1 MSQADYA
8 TAFLC
13 TGVTSMAVALSAWR
27 GPFVLPALLVLVL
40 CHASWLPAVQSRE
53 PVGLGFALPC
63 VAAPRACPTAFTTLR
78 QRSRVRMAADTSGVA
93 TRVVLQPPLL
103 GKAQLEQYV
112 RANVL
117 VRTLRAELPHV
128 LERPLNDDLFAENVT
143 MGGSIL
149 GGTVASGRMEVASL
163 FLGLRRL
170 QSLSRQGL
178 VLRVKTLEAD
188 VTVPAGAS
196 FPASNLEAEVR
207 VQLEWL
213 SISQIAAQ
221 LSQLP
226 EVVVRQLETALRTS
240 RDLELSIGV
249 RLGIDDTGRLSSLL
263 IHQVRTS
270 AGTLYQALSVCTCM
284 LETPD
289 ACKAGAAQRRH
300 CPGAGVCPMAAHRC
314 VPEPQVPTNAGSRFA
329 PLRCGLC
336 GACARCCRRSCSLR
350 TAAVDKSCVVSGCKG
365 LGCAERREFGTLAGG
380 GHRQG
385 VADDW
390 KRRGR
395 SLFSGQFF
403 GSSDRSRLAGV

>member
-1 MSQADYA
+1 MKASLTVLA
-8 TAFLC
+8 LL
-13 TGVTSMAVALSAWR
+13 GVVALAAAEQGHLR
-27 GPFVLPALLVLVL
+27 AGARPNTAVLLDDEAGVMVPRYTFQGATTDLKDD
-40 CHASWLPAVQSRE
+40 
-53 PVGLGFALPC
+53 PC
-63 VAAPRACPTAFTTLR
+63 LTPCSECPTSAV
-78 QRSRVRMAADTSGVA
+78 S
-93 TRVVLQPPLL
+93 
-103 GKAQLEQYV
+103 
-112 RANVL
+112 
-117 VRTLRAELPHV
+117 
-128 LERPLNDDLFAENVT
+128 
-143 MGGSIL
+143 
-149 GGTVASGRMEVASL
+149 EV
-163 FLGLRRL
+163 
-170 QSLSRQGL
+170 
-178 VLRVKTLEAD
+178 K
-188 VTVPAGAS
+188 
-196 FPASNLEAEVR
+196 

-390 KRRGR
+390 KR
-395 SLFSGQFF
+395 
-403 GSSDRSRLAGV
+403 